1 MNSGDKATS
10 ELGSG
15 RLEMKLTS
23 DPANIAAVRHAVEEL
38 CCCNAGLDQD
48 SAGQVGLC
56 VNEALAN
63 VIRHAYAGAKGK
75 PILVTAQCQD
85 DTLTV
90 TIRDWGNGV
99 NPASLPQRPYDPLE
113 PGGLGLICLNKML
126 TDVTYVPQ
134 PDGMLLIM
142 KKRRSAGGNGT
153 PASPGGSGGAGPRAE
168 RP

>member
-1 MNSGDKATS
+1 MVTAKRANS

-15 RLEMKLTS
+15 RLEMRLTS

-38 CCCNAGLDQD
+38 CERKAGLDEQSTAD
-48 SAGQVGLC
+48 VGLC

-63 VIRHAYAGAKGK
+63 VMRHAYDGALNK
-75 PILVTAQCQD
+75 PIVVTAQCQPD
-85 DTLTV
+85 GMVV

-99 NPASLPQRPYDPLE
+99 NPETLPEKPFNPLE
-113 PGGLGLICLNKML
+113 PGGLGLICLRRML
-126 TDVTYVPQ
+126 TEVSFVPQ

-142 KKRRSAGGNGT
+142 KKAKAPAKPAGDKR
-153 PASPGGSGGAGPRAE
+153 PKPKPE